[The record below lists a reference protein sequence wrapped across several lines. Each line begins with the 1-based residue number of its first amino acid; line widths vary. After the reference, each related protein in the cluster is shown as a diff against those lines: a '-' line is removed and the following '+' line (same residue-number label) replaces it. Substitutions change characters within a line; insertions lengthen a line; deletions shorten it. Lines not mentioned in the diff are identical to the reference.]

1 MSTTTPPEP
10 TASPEPTTVPEPTAR
25 RAPAAPLA
33 PATPLAPAA
42 PRRPTAL
49 RRRLRALAAAPAYP
63 WITGAALT
71 AGAAAELMA
80 FPGSVTNA
88 TAILV
93 STASLMWRRAFPP
106 VALVTVAAG
115 LLSFGADT
123 SLSIAVMIS
132 GLIGCYVLG
141 RHRVLHPAL
150 LVAGGTLGA
159 LATNLWHIL
168 SWARDDRLPD
178 VPALGNAGSLG
189 LFAEAFGLSAVIL
202 GAVSM
207 GDAVRAR
214 EETRHERALAQ
225 AQLIAM
231 ERRHAAAAERAA
243 IARELHDIVSH
254 SVSMIAVQAESAT
267 YTTPGLTPQAR
278 DGFQQIAGTARDS
291 MAELRRLLG
300 VLRTPQCTA
309 QETAAT
315 APQPTLDRLGELLEQ
330 HRAVGGSAELRV
342 TGDRV
347 PLAAAWELSAYRI
360 VQESLT
366 NTRKHAPGAHAVV
379 ELGYRKDRL
388 TLRVANDGPGPP
400 DGGSSRGHGL
410 TGMRERAALV
420 GGSLTAGAGRTGGF
434 TVEAELPW

>member
-1 MSTTTPPEP
+1 MSTTIPGRP
-10 TASPEPTTVPEPTAR
+10 AR
-25 RAPAAPLA
+25 
-33 PATPLAPAA
+33 
-42 PRRPTAL
+42 L
-49 RRRLRALAAAPAYP
+49 RRRLLGRVRALTASPAYP
-63 WITGAALT
+63 WLTGAVLT
-71 AGAAAELMA
+71 AGAAAELVE
-80 FPGSVTNA
+80 FSGSVTNT

-132 GLIGCYVLG
+132 GLVGCYVLG

-150 LVAGGTLGA
+150 LVAGGALGA
-159 LATNLWHIL
+159 VAANLWHIL

-189 LFAEAFGLSAVIL
+189 LFAEGFGLCAVIL

-214 EETRHERALAQ
+214 EETRRERALAQ
-225 AQLIAM
+225 DQLIAM
-231 ERRHAAAAERAA
+231 ERRQAAEAERAA

-278 DGFQQIAGTARDS
+278 DGFQQIAGTARAS

-300 VLRTPQCTA
+300 VLRTPLPGEA
-309 QETAAT
+309 AAT
-315 APQPTLDRLGELLEQ
+315 TPQPTLAHLDGLLDQ
-330 HRAVGGSAELRV
+330 HRAVGGRAELRI
-342 TGDRV
+342 TGERV
-347 PLAAAWELSAYRI
+347 PLAAVWELSAYRI

-366 NTRKHAPGAHAVV
+366 NARKHAPGARAIV
-379 ELGYRKDRL
+379 ELGYRHDRL
-388 TLRVANDGPGPP
+388 TLRVTDDGPGPP
-400 DGGSSRGHGL
+400 PAASGGGGASGHGL

-420 GGSLTAGAGRTGGF
+420 GGSLTAGAGAGRDGGF
-434 TVEAELPW
+434 CVEAELPW